1 VRNRTPVATP
11 VVPAP
16 RLQPGFG
23 RAGGAERPLLVP
35 PVSLVSPVGEFELVR
50 GWLVIGRLPEC
61 SVCLDDTLVSRMHA
75 RIIVQEGLVLV
86 EDLHSSNG
94 VYLNGVRVAG
104 SSSLREGDRILVG
117 TTELSIFE
125 VSDSGSMKVHPPSS
139 TKHAAPRVESGAPQ
153 SGGRAKSPVRPL
165 TSLKLSKGAS
175 TRPPASRPP
184 ASRPPA
190 SRPPASRP
198 PASRPAERA
207 RTVSFEKV
215 PTTTR
220 ATALQMIGSLA
231 DRLFANGEVEEAV
244 YVMSGHLRR
253 ILQGANGGLQ
263 VPPDVA
269 ALASHYA
276 MVVAR
281 RSNQAIWMDYVV
293 ELHLSARL
301 VMASSTLLEFQDA
314 AARGSSYDRL
324 LFDYYVEAMLK
335 RVADLSA
342 DEQARVELI
351 ALFGERS

>member
-1 VRNRTPVATP
+1 
-11 VVPAP
+11 
-16 RLQPGFG
+16 
-23 RAGGAERPLLVP
+23 
-35 PVSLVSPVGEFELVR
+35 VSPVGEFELVR

-175 TRPPASRPP
+175 TRPPASRPPASRPP